1 MIQQLPEGETILA
14 TLSTADHQR
23 LLCLQNLVNWVN
35 LENKLNKLK
44 NLNKQLQKKNRKL
57 ERRQAPEQTQKVRR
71 TKKEKRQN
79 LTQPQKKDQKNLEG
93 QKVAQNKINRVP
105 EKDQTV
111 QNTDAD
117 KEDHQVQHFVPD
129 RGSDLQEFPG
139 L

>member
-1 MIQQLPEGETILA
+1 MVQQLPGGETILA
-14 TLSTADHQR
+14 TLSTADRQR
-23 LLCLQNLVNWVN
+23 LLCPQNLENWVN
-35 LENKLNKLK
+35 LENKLN
-44 NLNKQLQKKNRKL
+44 NINKRLQKKNRKL
-57 ERRQAPEQTQKVRR
+57 ERNQAPEQTQKVRR
-71 TKKEKRQN
+71 TKKERKQN
-79 LTQPQKKDQKNLEG
+79 LAQLQKKDQKNLKG